1 MRALVHL
8 AGFWV
13 ANEIAGGKL
22 PKQLALP
29 LGWLIAQLR
38 TPPLTIAILGCI
50 LQQVERTRTQRRPR
64 R

>member
-8 AGFWV
+8 AGFLV

-38 TPPLTIAILGCI
+38 TPPLTIAILDCI
-50 LQQVERTRTQRRPR
+50 LQQVERNRTQRRPR